1 VIGVVVGIAIGAAA
15 LVAQSTHMLERLELA
30 SIDLR
35 FKVAARE
42 HPLRHDVVVL
52 GIDANTL
59 STLDERPPIRR
70 THHAQ
75 LIDRLV
81 RDRPRAIVYDV
92 QFTERSQP
100 PYEADD
106 DILVAAVQRAT
117 PKVPIVLATSETFD
131 GGKSLVFGGDD
142 VVRGVGAHTGQA
154 IFPSDADGVTRRV
167 TYAWDGLKTMA
178 VQTAGLLGDRQPARS
193 QYGKDGAWIDFAGP
207 PGAIRTYPFIDA
219 LKGRLPAGALRDKVI
234 VVGAT
239 AATFHDLHS
248 VSTSG
253 REQMAGAELQAN
265 AIQTALAGAPLRS
278 TSSVVSVGFTLLA
291 ALIGGLAMLP
301 LGSARGRFGLKV
313 LVAVGG
319 TVGLLAALIL
329 LIVLAFRAG
338 HILPAAYPV
347 AAFVLASMLSNVLSF
362 ARVVHTRAQAEQRA
376 RFARFIPEQA
386 LDQVLASTHAQG
398 RLPGTELDA
407 TVVFSDM
414 RGSTALAEGLSASQV
429 IELINRYLSEM
440 SEAFLDYGGTVV
452 SYMGDGIMAV
462 FGAPLQQPDHA
473 DRALRAA
480 RSILGERL
488 DAFNAWIDATLG
500 LPPVAIGVG
509 LHSGH
514 VASGTV
520 GSDRRLEYAC
530 VGDTTNTAA
539 RVENLTKQYG
549 TPLLLSAATR
559 DRLRSAIDL
568 VEVGTVEVRGR
579 TAPIVLWTLAG
590 LSPAQQLPASDGVS
604 DTPPAGV

>member
-1 VIGVVVGIAIGAAA
+1 MIGVVVGIAVGAAA

-30 SIDLR
+30 SVDLR
-35 FKVAARE
+35 FKVAGRE
-42 HPLRHDVVVL
+42 HPLRRDVVVV
-52 GIDANTL
+52 GIDVNTL
-59 STLDERPPIRR
+59 SKLNQRPPIRR
-70 THHAQ
+70 LYHAQ
-75 LIDRLV
+75 LIARLV

-92 QFTERSQP
+92 QFTERSEP

-106 DILVAAVQRAT
+106 DTLVAAVQRAT
-117 PKVPIVLATSETFD
+117 PRVPIVLSTSETFD

-154 IFPSDADGVTRRV
+154 SFPNDADGVIRRV
-167 TYAWDGLKTMA
+167 TYSWDGLKTMA
-178 VQTAGLLGDRQPARS
+178 VATAGLLGDRQPSRS
-193 QYGKDGAWIDFAGP
+193 PYGRDGAWIDFVGP
-207 PGAIRTYPFIDA
+207 PGAIPTYSFIDVRQ
-219 LKGRLPAGALRDKVI
+219 GHVPAGALRDKVV

-239 AATFHDLHS
+239 APTFQDLHS

-253 REQMAGAELQAN
+253 RERMTGAELQAN

-278 TSSVVSVGFTLLA
+278 TPSLVGIGFTLLA

-301 LGSARGRFGLKV
+301 LGSARGERFGLKV
-313 LVAVGG
+313 LFAVGA

-338 HILPAAYPV
+338 HILPFAYPV
-347 AAFVLASMLSNVLSF
+347 SAFVLASMLSNVLSF

-440 SEAFLDYGGTVV
+440 SEAFLDSGGTVV

-462 FGAPLQQPDHA
+462 FGAPLHQPDHA

-488 DAFNAWIDATLG
+488 DAFNLWIEGTLG
-500 LPPVAIGVG
+500 LPPVKIGIG

-539 RVENLTKQYG
+539 RVESLTKQYG

-559 DRLRSAIDL
+559 DRLASTDDL

-579 TAPIVLWTLAG
+579 TAPIVLWTLVEPSATDEI
-590 LSPAQQLPASDGVS
+590 PAPDGVS
-604 DTPPAGV
+604 DTPPA

>member
-1 VIGVVVGIAIGAAA
+1 VIGVVVGIAVGAAA

-42 HPLRHDVVVL
+42 HPLRRDVVVV

-59 STLDERPPIRR
+59 SKLDQRPPLRR
-70 THHAQ
+70 LYHAQ

-81 RDRPRAIVYDV
+81 RDRPRAIAYDV
-92 QFTERSQP
+92 QFTERSGP

-106 DILVAAVQRAT
+106 DTLIAAVQRAT
-117 PKVPIVLATSETFD
+117 PRVPVVLSTSETFD
-131 GGKSLVFGGDD
+131 GGKTLVFGGDD

-154 IFPSDADGVTRRV
+154 LFPSDADGVIRRV
-167 TYAWDGLKTMA
+167 TYSFDGLRTMA

-193 QYGKDGAWIDFAGP
+193 RYGKDGAWIDFAGP
-207 PGAIRTYPFIDA
+207 PGAIPTYSFFDV
-219 LKGRLPAGALRDKVI
+219 LKGHVPARVLRNKVV

-239 AATFHDLHS
+239 AATFGDLHT

-253 REQMAGAELQAN
+253 RERMAGAELQAN
-265 AIQTALAGAPLRS
+265 AIQTALAGTPLRS

-301 LGSARGRFGLKV
+301 LGSARGRFGFKV
-313 LVAVGG
+313 LFALGV
-319 TVGLLAALIL
+319 TVGLLAALSL
-329 LIVLAFRAG
+329 VIVLAFRAG

-347 AAFVLASMLSNVLSF
+347 SAFVLASMLSNVLSY
-362 ARVVHTRAQAEQRA
+362 ARVVHTRAEAEQRA

-398 RLPGTELDA
+398 RLPGIELDA

-440 SEAFLDYGGTVV
+440 SEALLDSGGTVV

-462 FGAPLQQPDHA
+462 FGAPLHQPDHA

-488 DAFNAWIDATLG
+488 DAFNEWIEGTLG
-500 LPPVAIGVG
+500 LPPVKIGIG

-539 RVENLTKQYG
+539 RVESLTKQYD

-559 DRLRSAIDL
+559 DRLQSTADL

-579 TAPIVLWTLAG
+579 TAPIVLWTLVD
-590 LSPAQQLPASDGVS
+590 LSPPGQIPAPNGVS
-604 DTPPAGV
+604 DTPPATV

>member
-1 VIGVVVGIAIGAAA
+1 VIGVVVGIAVGAAA

-30 SIDLR
+30 SVDLR

-42 HPLRHDVVVL
+42 HPLRHDVVVIGL
-52 GIDANTL
+52 DANTL
-59 STLDERPPIRR
+59 SKLNERPFRR
-70 THHAQ
+70 IYHAQ

-81 RDRPRAIVYDV
+81 RARPRAIVYDV
-92 QFTERSQP
+92 QFTERSLP
-100 PYEADD
+100 PYDVDD
-106 DILVAAVQRAT
+106 ETLAAAVLRAT
-117 PKVPIVLATSETFD
+117 PTVPVVLATSETFD
-131 GGKSLVFGGDD
+131 GGKSLVFGSDD
-142 VVRGVGAHTGQA
+142 AVRRVGAHTGQA
-154 IFPSDADGVTRRV
+154 IFPSDADGVIRRV
-167 TYAWDGLKTMA
+167 TYSWDGLKTMA
-178 VQTAGLLGDRQPARS
+178 VATAGLLGERPPSRS
-193 QYGKDGAWIDFAGP
+193 RYGRHGAWIDFVGP
-207 PGAIRTYPFIDA
+207 PGAIPTYSFIDVHR
-219 LKGRLPAGALRDKVI
+219 GHVPAGALRDKVV

-239 AATFHDLHS
+239 AATFGDLHS

-253 REQMAGAELQAN
+253 RELMAGAELQAN
-265 AIQTALAGAPLRS
+265 AIQTALAGVPLRS
-278 TSSVVSVGFTLLA
+278 TSSLVSVGFTLLA

-301 LGSARGRFGLKV
+301 VGSVRGRFGLKI
-313 LVAVGG
+313 LFAAGA

-488 DAFNAWIDATLG
+488 DAFNAWIDETLG
-500 LPPVAIGVG
+500 LPPVEIGIG

-539 RVENLTKQYG
+539 RIESLTKQYR
-549 TPLLLSAATR
+549 TALLLSAATR
-559 DRLRSAIDL
+559 DRLQSAIDL

-579 TAPIVLWTLAG
+579 TAPIVLWTLTGQA
-590 LSPAQQLPASDGVS
+590 PAHQVPAPGSVS
-604 DTPPAGV
+604 GTPPANV